1 MQDVGAALRLPL
13 SHHDGCVEMLMQPF
27 HQGNSRLIVCAP
39 CPDLP
44 AEPTLM
50 HSRNFRY
57 DPPEWT
63 VDSPAGTP
71 SAMTQ
76 PREDSPMDVS
86 STGSVGGAGP
96 VRPAQIAPSQGP
108 GQPAPGGLEAP
119 QDEVEISSAARILE
133 QLQSD
138 PEVRAARLAEIRA
151 AIEAGVY
158 ETDDKLSAAVDRLL
172 DEIQRA
178 GG

>member
-1 MQDVGAALRLPL
+1 
-13 SHHDGCVEMLMQPF
+13 MQPF
-27 HQGNSRLIVCAP
+27 HRGNSRLTVCAP
-39 CPDLP
+39 CPVSP

-50 HSRNFRY
+50 HSRTFRY
-57 DPPEWT
+57 DPPEWM
-63 VDSPAGTP
+63 VDSPARTP
-71 SAMTQ
+71 SAMTL
-76 PREDSPMDVS
+76 PNEDNQMDVS

-96 VRPAQIAPSQGP
+96 VRPAQVAPSQGP
-108 GQPAPGGLEAP
+108 AQPAPGGLEAP

-133 QLQSD
+133 QLQTN

-158 ETDDKLSAAVDRLL
+158 ESDDKLSAAVDRLL
-172 DEIQRA
+172 DEIQRT